1 MNFSD
6 CTASEILE
14 KSRQEF
20 IREATESM
28 QARFSRFVV
37 TPEQTEAWKIGFS
50 WIYEIAEG
58 IAGFNSKWR
67 FLPEFSAPL
76 ISGRPDLAIDTG
88 THLVVVEMKTG
99 FKASKNSGERQ
110 VLAYADDLWGK
121 IKIGRNR
128 IVVPVLVKKTSK
140 SSLRRATE
148 VLANQIP
155 SEVLHLSVIDLIVLL
170 QRINDEYPES
180 KHFNGSNADL
190 IKYSPR
196 PSVVEAAT
204 SLVAALDDK
213 NVTTGLASS
222 EEVERLIQEISD
234 QIIVACE
241 QNEHRVIV
249 ISGSPGSGK
258 TLIGLRIAH
267 DRKIQELLSEEMGT
281 PLYLTGNAPLVEVL
295 TESLARDEVRR
306 LGSTK
311 KKSHSNASAKVRL
324 IHGITEKNVGIE
336 SNIVVFDEGQRVWTE
351 THMRFKKKNEKV
363 GSEAEEVLTYLE
375 RLPWAIAVV
384 LLGEG
389 QEINTG
395 EAGLTTWLEAIVNR
409 NLTNKVS
416 WKLSGPRI
424 PLEFLQQR
432 EVFSQSSHLHL
443 QSNER
448 TDNAANISQWTEFFL
463 NGEFERAKNI
473 RLTFGDFPMFFTRDL
488 ETARKWLHKA
498 GIEQSQSTG
507 LIASSKSKR
516 LVNYG
521 VDPVADANRSFNWA
535 NWYLNSLPDLNSSAA
550 LEIAA
555 TEYKCQGLELD
566 WVGLCWSWDL
576 IPIERKW
583 QARTLDSAR
592 AKWKLTSKKSMFQI
606 NAYRVLLTR
615 ARKGMVVWIPEGDTS
630 DPSRSI
636 MEMNSVAEAFSRAGI
651 EELKIES

>member
-1 MNFSD
+1 MNFND
-6 CTASEILE
+6 CTASEILQND
-14 KSRQEF
+14 RQDF
-20 IREATESM
+20 IQGATESM

-37 TPEQTEAWKIGFS
+37 TPEQTEAWKIGFA
-50 WIYEIAEG
+50 WIYEIAEA
-58 IAGFNSKWR
+58 IVVFNSNWR

-99 FKASKNSGERQ
+99 FKSSKNSGERQ

-121 IKIGRNR
+121 VKIGRNR
-128 IVVPVLVKKTSK
+128 VVVPVLVTRSCK
-140 SSLRRATE
+140 SSLKHIGE
-148 VLANQIP
+148 VLENQIP
-155 SEVLHLSVIDLIVLL
+155 SEVLLLSVADLIILL
-170 QRINDEYPES
+170 QMIRDNYPQS
-180 KHFNGSNADL
+180 ILFSGTNADL

-204 SLVAALDDK
+204 ALVAALDDK

-222 EEVERLIQEISD
+222 DEIERLIKEISD
-234 QIIVACE
+234 QVILACE
-241 QNEHRVIV
+241 HKEHRVIV
-249 ISGSPGSGK
+249 VSGSPGSGK

-267 DRKIQELLSEEMGT
+267 DRGIQELLGEEMGT

-311 KKSHSNASAKVRL
+311 KKSQSNASAKVRL
-324 IHGITEKNVGIE
+324 IHGITESNVGIE

-351 THMRFKKKNEKV
+351 AHMRFKKKNDKV
-363 GSEAEEVLTYLE
+363 GSEAEEVLSYLE
-375 RLPWAIAVV
+375 SLPWAVAVV

-395 EAGLTTWLEAIVNR
+395 EAGLSTWLEAVVKR
-409 NLTNKVS
+409 NLLKKVS
-416 WKLSGPRI
+416 WKLSGPQI
-424 PLEFLQQR
+424 PLEFR
-432 EVFSQSSHLHL
+432 ENRKVFSQFSYLHL

-448 TDNAANISQWTEFFL
+448 TDNAANISEWAECFL
-463 NGEFERAKNI
+463 DGEFDNAKSI
-473 RLTFGDFPMFFTRDL
+473 RSTFGDFPLFFTRDL
-488 ETARKWLHKA
+488 ETAKSWLRKA
-498 GIEQSQSTG
+498 AFEQSQSVG

-521 VDPVADANRSFNWA
+521 VDPVADANRSFKWA
-535 NWYLNSLPDLNSSAA
+535 NWYLNVLPDLNSSEA

-576 IPIERKW
+576 VPIDGKW
-583 QARTLDSAR
+583 QARTLDSSRAR
-592 AKWKLTSKKSMFQI
+592 WKATAKKSTFQI

-615 ARKGMVVWIPEGDTS
+615 ARKGMVIWIPEGVVT

-636 MEMNSVAEAFSRAGI
+636 LEMNSVADAFLRSGVQ
-651 EELKIES
+651 ELTI

>member
-6 CTASEILE
+6 CTASEILQ
-14 KSRQEF
+14 KDRKDYIKQ
-20 IREATESM
+20 ATESM

-37 TPEQTEAWKIGFS
+37 TPEQTEAWKIGFE
-50 WIYEIAEG
+50 WIYEIAEA
-58 IAGFNSKWR
+58 IEVFNLNWK

-110 VLAYADDLWGK
+110 VLTYADDLWGK

-128 IVVPVLVKKTSK
+128 KVVPVLVKRTSK
-140 SSLRRATE
+140 FGLVCANK
-148 VLANQIP
+148 VLENEFP
-155 SEVLHLSVIDLIVLL
+155 SEILLLSVGELIDLLKI
-170 QRINDEYPES
+170 IKDNYPGS
-180 KHFNGSNADL
+180 VFFNGNHSDL

-196 PSVVEAAT
+196 PSVVEAAN

-213 NVTTGLASS
+213 NVTIGLASS
-222 EEVERLIQEISD
+222 DEVERLIREVSS
-234 QIIVACE
+234 QIILASKKK
-241 QNEHRVIV
+241 EHRVVI

-267 DRKIQELLSEEMGT
+267 DRDIQNLLDKGMGT

-306 LGSTK
+306 LGTTK
-311 KKSHSNASAKVRL
+311 KKSYSNASSKVRL
-324 IHGITEKNVGIE
+324 IHGITEKAVGIE

-363 GSEAEEVLTYLE
+363 GSEAEEVLSYLE
-375 RLPWAIAVV
+375 KIPWAVAVV

-395 EAGLTTWLEAIVNR
+395 EAGLPTWLEAIVKR
-409 NLTNKVS
+409 NLSKSVN
-416 WKLSGPRI
+416 WKLSGPQI
-424 PLEFLQQR
+424 PLDLVKQTK
-432 EVFSQSSHLHL
+432 VFTQSSNLYL
-443 QSNER
+443 NSNER
-448 TDNAANISQWTEFFL
+448 TNNSANISKWTEYFL
-463 NGEFERAKNI
+463 DCEFDRA
-473 RLTFGDFPMFFTRDL
+473 RGVRFTFGDFPIFFTRDL
-488 ETARKWLHKA
+488 QTAKNWLRKA
-498 GIEQSQSTG
+498 SFEQSQSVG
-507 LIASSKSKR
+507 LIASSKSRR

-535 NWYLNSLPDLNSSAA
+535 NWYLNRLPDLNSSEAM
-550 LEIAA
+550 EIAA

-576 IPIERKW
+576 IPVAGKW
-583 QARTLDSAR
+583 QARTLDSSRAR
-592 AKWKLTSKKSMFQI
+592 WKVNAKKSNFQI

-615 ARKGMVVWIPEGDTS
+615 ARKGMIIWIPEGEKD

-636 MEMNSVAEAFSRAGI
+636 LEMDSVAEAFSSAGI
-651 EELKIES
+651 KELKA

>member
-1 MNFSD
+1 M
-6 CTASEILE
+6 ASEILA
-14 KSRQEF
+14 KSQKDF
-20 IREATESM
+20 IEEATKSM

-50 WIYEIAEG
+50 WIYQIAEG
-58 IAGFNSKWR
+58 IAGFNSRWK

-99 FKASKNSGERQ
+99 FKASKISGERQ

-121 IKIGRNR
+121 IKIGRDR
-128 IVVPVLVKKTSK
+128 VVVPVLVKQSSK
-140 SSLRRATE
+140 SNLGRAKN
-148 VLANQIP
+148 VLENSIP
-155 SEVLHLSVIDLIVLL
+155 SEVLHLSVVDLIAFLH
-170 QRINDEYPES
+170 IIHDEYPES
-180 KHFNGSNADL
+180 KHFDGTNTNL
-190 IKYSPR
+190 LKYSPR

-213 NVTTGLASS
+213 NVTIGLASS
-222 EEVERLIQEISD
+222 EEVERLIQEIRD
-234 QIIVACE
+234 QIIAVCR

-249 ISGSPGSGK
+249 ISGSPGAGK

-267 DRKIQELLSEEMGT
+267 DRNIQALLGEEMGT
-281 PLYLTGNAPLVEVL
+281 PLYLTGNAPLVDVL

-311 KKSHSNASAKVRL
+311 KNSHSNASAKVRL
-324 IHGITEKNVGIE
+324 IHGITESNVGIE

-351 THMRFKKKNEKV
+351 AHMRFKKKNDKV
-363 GSEAEEVLTYLE
+363 GSEAEEVLAYLE
-375 RLPWAIAVV
+375 SLPWAIAVV

-395 EAGLTTWLEAIVNR
+395 EEGLTTWLQAIVNR
-409 NLTNKVS
+409 NLVKNVS
-416 WKLSGPRI
+416 WRLSGPQI
-424 PLEFLQQR
+424 PPGFLE
-432 EVFSQSSHLHL
+432 ESDVFSQSSHLHL

-448 TDNAANISQWTEFFL
+448 TDNAANISQWTEYFL
-463 NGEFERAKNI
+463 DGEFDRAKGV
-473 RLTFGDFPMFFTRDL
+473 RLTFGEFPLFFTRDL
-488 ETARKWLHKA
+488 LVAKKWLRQQ
-498 GIEQSQSTG
+498 GFEQSQSVG

-535 NWYLNSLPDLNSSAA
+535 NWYLNNLPDLNSSAA

-576 IPIERKW
+576 VPVEGKW
-583 QARTLDSAR
+583 TARSLDSAR
-592 AKWKLTSKKSMFQI
+592 ARWKLTGKKSIFQV

-615 ARKGMVVWIPEGDTS
+615 ARKGMVIWIPEGDK
-630 DPSRSI
+630 DDASRSI
-636 MEMNSVAEAFSRAGI
+636 SEMNSVADAFLSAGV
-651 EELKIES
+651 EELKI

>member
-267 DRKIQELLSEEMGT
+267 DRKIQELQAKKQSRMG
-281 PLYLTGNAPLVEVL
+281 
-295 TESLARDEVRR
+295 
-306 LGSTK
+306 
-311 KKSHSNASAKVRL
+311 
-324 IHGITEKNVGIE
+324 
-336 SNIVVFDEGQRVWTE
+336 
-351 THMRFKKKNEKV
+351 M
-363 GSEAEEVLTYLE
+363 
-375 RLPWAIAVV
+375 
-384 LLGEG
+384 
-389 QEINTG
+389 
-395 EAGLTTWLEAIVNR
+395 
-409 NLTNKVS
+409 
-416 WKLSGPRI
+416 
-424 PLEFLQQR
+424 
-432 EVFSQSSHLHL
+432 
-443 QSNER
+443 
-448 TDNAANISQWTEFFL
+448 
-463 NGEFERAKNI
+463 
-473 RLTFGDFPMFFTRDL
+473 
-488 ETARKWLHKA
+488 
-498 GIEQSQSTG
+498 
-507 LIASSKSKR
+507 
-516 LVNYG
+516 
-521 VDPVADANRSFNWA
+521 
-535 NWYLNSLPDLNSSAA
+535 
-550 LEIAA
+550 
-555 TEYKCQGLELD
+555 
-566 WVGLCWSWDL
+566 
-576 IPIERKW
+576 
-583 QARTLDSAR
+583 
-592 AKWKLTSKKSMFQI
+592 
-606 NAYRVLLTR
+606 
-615 ARKGMVVWIPEGDTS
+615 
-630 DPSRSI
+630 
-636 MEMNSVAEAFSRAGI
+636 
-651 EELKIES
+651 